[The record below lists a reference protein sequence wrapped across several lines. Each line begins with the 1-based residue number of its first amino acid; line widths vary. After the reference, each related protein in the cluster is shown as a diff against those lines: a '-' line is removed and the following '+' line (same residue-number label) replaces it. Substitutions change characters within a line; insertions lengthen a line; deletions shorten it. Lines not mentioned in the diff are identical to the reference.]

1 MGSVMRL
8 RCRYGAAQAIEA
20 IREHSVHEI
29 LTAYK
34 IVHACAEG
42 LQGIVDTSRKII
54 ELRQIDWA
62 TLELARALAHLKP
75 GECETDICGD
85 GNPEPEEEDGEVG
98 IHHGFR
104 SLSRGIRAIR
114 SQG

>member
-42 LQGIVDTSRKII
+42 FQGIIDTTRKII
-54 ELRQIDWA
+54 ELRQIDRA
-62 TLELARALAHLKP
+62 TLELAHALTHVKP
-75 GECETDICGD
+75 RECETDICGD
-85 GNPEPEEEDGEVG
+85 
-98 IHHGFR
+98 
-104 SLSRGIRAIR
+104 
-114 SQG
+114 